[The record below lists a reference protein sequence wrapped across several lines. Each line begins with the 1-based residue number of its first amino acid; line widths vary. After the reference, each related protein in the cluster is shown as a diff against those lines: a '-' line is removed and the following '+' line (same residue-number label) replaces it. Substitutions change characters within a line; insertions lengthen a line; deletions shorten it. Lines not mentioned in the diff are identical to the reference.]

1 MTIKPSNKILFCKPA
16 AKETQ
21 TKSGFFIP
29 PSTAEAPQI
38 AEVINIGDHVTGF
51 KSKDRI
57 VYKSYCTSDIKLEGV
72 EYFLIAE
79 EDVLG
84 VVVD

>member
-1 MTIKPSNKILFCKPA
+1 MTIKPSNKILFCKPSE
-16 AKETQ
+16 KEQ
-21 TKSGFFIP
+21 VTKSGFFIP
-29 PSTAEAPQI
+29 PTAAEAPQI
-38 AEVINIGDHVTGF
+38 AEVINVGDSVTGF

-72 EYFLIAE
+72 EYFLISE